1 MKIRTDFMG
10 VAPEEPHFPTLFLA
24 WKAHGSTLHWE
35 KWEALRQ
42 HCRAHVTL
50 SMAAWSEA
58 IPRLALQVGVD
69 DPAPNNSWRS
79 GEPRSC

>member
-35 KWEALRQ
+35 RWAALRQ
-42 HCRAHVTL
+42 LPSAWPPGLKQSTAWL
-50 SMAAWSEA
+50 S
-58 IPRLALQVGVD
+58 
-69 DPAPNNSWRS
+69 SW
-79 GEPRSC
+79 G